1 MTASIPKQDQTI
13 KGSKEHYLSGQK
25 HNLQIVRVIP
35 FIKLQDDT
43 ETTVKRWKMMKSEME
58 S

>member
-1 MTASIPKQDQTI
+1 MIASVPKQDQTI

-35 FIKLQDDT
+35 FIKLQNNT
-43 ETTVKRWKMMKSEME
+43 
-58 S
+58 